1 MHVCSDDART
11 EKPAQPP
18 GHCGQASGWKV
29 RAAMSVLY
37 AVSDTHGDVQNY
49 TRLLEL
55 TKDADMYA
63 HLGDY
68 VRDGGK
74 LQEFSRRQTFIIKG
88 NGDFSGGQI
97 EATVNLGGV
106 KILLTH
112 GHKYGVKSRLDALMY
127 RALELDCGAA
137 VYGHTHIPAWEPF
150 GRENLYLNPG
160 SVSIPKNDTAHGYM
174 TLENGVFT
182 WKTLSGEPYHTL
194 AL

>member
-1 MHVCSDDART
+1 
-11 EKPAQPP
+11 
-18 GHCGQASGWKV
+18 
-29 RAAMSVLY
+29 MSVLY

-74 LQEFSRRQTFIIKG
+74 LKEFSRRQTFIIKG

-137 VYGHTHIPAWEPF
+137 VYGHTHIPD
-150 GRENLYLNPG
+150 
-160 SVSIPKNDTAHGYM
+160 ITCQ
-174 TLENGVFT
+174 NGVYLICPG
-182 WKTLSGEPYHTL
+182 TLSGAGTRMCTYACIRWENGRLQPVIHRI
-194 AL
+194 